1 MNIIKI
7 VNQVAGENTYILEN
21 DSHLM
26 VIDPGSDREKI
37 QEKIYQLEK
46 PVSAILLTHTHY
58 DHILSLDA
66 IYDTFGQPTIYVAAE
81 EMDWLTNP
89 ELNLSGLPRHDDMEN
104 LIIKAPAESFDLHK
118 PYQFDG
124 FEFTVVPTPGHSIGG
139 VSFIFNKEECVITGD
154 ALFKESIGRTD
165 LYTGNLS
172 QLKEGIITHLFSLP
186 KHYTVHPGHGQ
197 NTTIAHE
204 KTFNPWF
211 H

>member
-1 MNIIKI
+1 MKIIKI
-7 VNQVAGENTYILEN
+7 VNQVAGENTYILES
-21 DSHLM
+21 DSHLLI
-26 VIDPGSDREKI
+26 IDPGSDREKI

-66 IYDTFGQPTIYVAAE
+66 IYDTFGQPTVYVAAE
-81 EMDWLTNP
+81 EKEWLVRP
-89 ELNLSGLPRHDDMEN
+89 ELNLSGLPRHDDIQD
-104 LIIKAPAESFDLHK
+104 LIIKAPAESFDLHT

-139 VSFIFNKEECVITGD
+139 VSFVFDQDECVITGD

-165 LYTGNLS
+165 LFTGSLS

-186 KHYTVHPGHGQ
+186 SHYTVHPGHGQ
-197 NTTIAHE
+197 NTTISHE
-204 KTFNPWF
+204 KNANPWF